1 MPQVEVRVPKGTEG
15 FHGPARVTLGQQIRM
30 QSIEL
35 ACEQLMVQTK
45 RGVEGNALK
54 SALEAYKELKDLIGE
69 ETDMLERSQL
79 MLKVV
84 GNNLMADDTVQTSN
98 SS

>member
-1 MPQVEVRVPKGTEG
+1 
-15 FHGPARVTLGQQIRM
+15 M

-54 SALEAYKELKDLIGE
+54 SALEAYKELKDLIGD

-84 GNNLMADDTVQTSN
+84 GNNLMPENVYDVMTYDEGVIGHLDEEGNWTDAKTSDR
-98 SS
+98 S

>member
-1 MPQVEVRVPKGTEG
+1 
-15 FHGPARVTLGQQIRM
+15 M

-84 GNNLMADDTVQTSN
+84 GNNLMPEVYEVMTFDEGVIGHLDEEGNWHDVKTSD